1 MADVPRFLNRLLGL
15 GPEAQRRIFDYYQ
28 QTLEALMEQER
39 QRGHLG
45 EWGRGWVGGREGGRA
60 GFRRSENMCSV
71 LKAVCPDS
79 SAFPT
84 LGPPP
89 PPADE
94 GIVDVTAH
102 SVTLKGEPRVLHRDA
117 TTGAT
122 TGGCMAALPLLVL
135 VRSTAAAA
143 PLCHA

>member
-84 LGPPP
+84 MPPP
-89 PPADE
+89 PPLQTRASSTSQR
-94 GIVDVTAH
+94 TA
-102 SVTLKGEPRVLHRDA
+102 
-117 TTGAT
+117 
-122 TGGCMAALPLLVL
+122 
-135 VRSTAAAA
+135 
-143 PLCHA
+143 